1 MYLPLVSKGL
11 KTYPG
16 LPGTGLAVGNVG
28 WAEEAVRGDGEKLD
42 FTLSADELLVVVRDP
57 PLRLS
62 TAAAD
67 FLRGTKRTETGF
79 GYRELYAP
87 LTASTPTPIG
97 PPAIMA
103 VPPVAD
109 TLLSTFTVWGTYPAL
124 LTVTVKPSR
133 RLFTNFVGVTPFSP
147 EESTT
152 FAPDGSLNT
161 VSLSCEPRVMVAQD
175 VKRTTGRH
183 SKTLLINRSIT
194 VQLERI
200 YRILP
205 VVLRKPASRLRVY
218 MAAVL
223 QGCKKGRPSGVCCQG
238 SNCEQGLC

>member
-28 WAEEAVRGDGEKLD
+28 WAEETVRGDGEKLD

-87 LTASTPTPIG
+87 LTESTAKPIG
-97 PPAIMA
+97 HPTIKPTLPAMA
-103 VPPVAD
+103 VPPVAE
-109 TLLSTFTVWGTYPAL
+109 TLLSTFTVWGIYPAL
-124 LTVTVKPSR
+124 LTVTVKLSQ

-161 VSLSCEPRVMVAQD
+161 VSLSWEPRVMVAQD
-175 VKRTTGRH
+175 VIRTTGRH
-183 SKTLLINRSIT
+183 SKTLLINRSI
-194 VQLERI
+194 VVELEKT
-200 YRILP
+200 YRIL
-205 VVLRKPASRLRVY
+205 VVFQRAGQIFV
-218 MAAVL
+218 
-223 QGCKKGRPSGVCCQG
+223 
-238 SNCEQGLC
+238 